1 MDTPQKT
8 GHRVEGGDR
17 LTRRQVVGGSAALAA
32 AMLSAS
38 SAEGQQNAV
47 QTGAT
52 NTTKGALAGRVAI
65 VTGAARGIGRAIA
78 VEMAANGCDI
88 VGLDLCAKILPV
100 QEYAVTSSAD
110 LDMTARK
117 VRDQGRKFMP
127 VVGDIR
133 NVAFLRSTGERITQQ
148 WGRLD
153 IVVANAATQLYKP
166 LLDMED
172 WEWNDVIANNLNGT
186 ANTIRAFGPHLV
198 RAGWGRIIVVASM
211 QGKHGSRNMA
221 SYSASKWGIIGLM
234 KSAALELGK
243 HKVTVNAIVPGLVDT
258 PLTHNEARWRT
269 LIAEVEATDHPPQN
283 PTQKQ
288 AAQARA
294 PHVPLKVPWLK
305 PEDIA
310 PVAVFLA
317 SDAGAMVTGACYD
330 VTAGDDANN
339 MG

>member
-1 MDTPQKT
+1 MEKLRN
-8 GHRVEGGDR
+8 GRYSLGGDS
-17 LTRRQVVGGSAALAA
+17 LTRRQAVAGSAALAG
-32 AMLSAS
+32 AMLNAS
-38 SAEGQQNAV
+38 SVSGQQTAV
-47 QTGAT
+47 QTSPVRDSR
-52 NTTKGALAGRVAI
+52 GALAGRVAI

-100 QEYAVTSSAD
+100 QEYAVTTRAD
-110 LDMTARK
+110 LDVTGRS
-117 VRDQGRKFMP
+117 VQDHGRKFMP
-127 VVGDIR
+127 VVGDVR
-133 NVAFLRSTGERITQQ
+133 DFAFLRATADRITQH

-166 LLDMED
+166 LLEMEN
-172 WEWNDVIANNLNGT
+172 WEWNDVITKNLNGT

-198 RAGWGRIIVVASM
+198 RAGRGRIIVIASM
-211 QGKHGSRNMA
+211 QGKHGSQNMA

-243 HKVTVNAIVPGLVDT
+243 HKITVNAVVPGLVDT

-269 LIAEVEATDHPPQN
+269 LIAEVEATDHPPAK

-288 AAQARA
+288 AAEARA
-294 PHVPLKVPWLK
+294 PHIPLKVPWLK

-310 PVAVFLA
+310 PAAVFLA
-317 SDAGAMVTGACYD
+317 SDAAAMVTGACYD
-330 VTAGDDANN
+330 VTGGDDANN